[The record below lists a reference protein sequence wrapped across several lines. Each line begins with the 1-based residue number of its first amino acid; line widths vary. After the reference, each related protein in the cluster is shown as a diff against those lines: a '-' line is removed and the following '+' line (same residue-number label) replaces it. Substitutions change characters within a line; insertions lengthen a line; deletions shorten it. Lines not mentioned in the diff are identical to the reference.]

1 MKGFKE
7 HPYYPVIYS
16 VGLGLVC
23 AVLLTAVGGF
33 TRPYRLANANAE
45 KMRRVLEVLDVSFPT
60 NAPASELVKIFKA
73 NVREETN
80 SATGAAR
87 YIYTP
92 AKSPRPEAF
101 ALAFSGQGLWGP
113 IHGLIA
119 LESDMKTVRGI
130 AFTHQEETPGLGGEI
145 SSDWFR
151 RQFRGKKVLDPSGKI
166 GIRIAHGRA
175 QEASPTEVDG
185 ISGATLTCSKLE
197 FMLNR
202 ALKQALTEARR

>member
-1 MKGFKE
+1 MKEFKKN
-7 HPYYPVIYS
+7 PLYPVIYS

-23 AVLLTAVGGF
+23 AVLLTAAGGF
-33 TRPYRLANANAE
+33 TRPYREANAKAE
-45 KMRRVLEVLDVSFPT
+45 KMQRVLEVLDVPFPAK
-60 NAPASELVKIFKA
+60 APSAKLVEIFKA
-73 NVREETN
+73 NVREDKNTDPGI
-80 SATGAAR
+80 TR

-92 AKSPRPEAF
+92 AKASHPEAF

-119 LESDMKTVRGI
+119 LESDSRTVRGI

-151 RQFRGKKVLDPSGKI
+151 NQFHGKKVRDSSGKV
-166 GIRIAHGRA
+166 GIQIAHGHVSK
-175 QEASPTEVDG
+175 ASATEVDG

-197 FMLNR
+197 FMLNQ
-202 ALKQALTEARR
+202 ALKKAL